1 MKTAKQTKKTF
12 IIIGLGRF
20 GASIAKNL
28 SEMNYDILAIDINED
43 RVAAVAS
50 FMQNCTVADSTKL
63 SVLDELGVNHI
74 DHAVVAIGGNLEAS
88 ILTVM
93 NLKKFNVK
101 RISVRADE
109 EAHKEIFLRL
119 GADEVIIPE
128 EAAAISLANQAVS
141 DTILDYYPI
150 AEGYSI
156 IKVIVGE
163 RFEPKTIAQMNIR
176 VQFDVNILGIFKDA
190 VFSIPK
196 PSDRICPG
204 DRIVL
209 VGSKENYNKFVEYIG
224 A

>member
-1 MKTAKQTKKTF
+1 MKTTKQTKKSF

-20 GASIAKNL
+20 GTSLARVL
-28 SEMNYDILAIDINED
+28 SQMNYDILAIDISEE
-43 RVAAVAS
+43 RVATVAS
-50 FMQNCTVADSTKL
+50 FMQNCMVADSTKL
-63 SVLDELGVNHI
+63 SVLDELGADHI
-74 DHAVVAIGGNLEAS
+74 DHAVVAIGNNLEAS

-93 NLKKFNVK
+93 NLKKLNVK

-109 EAHKEIFLRL
+109 EEHKEIFLRL

-128 EAAAISLANQAVS
+128 EAAAISLANQVVS
-141 DTILDYYPI
+141 DTILDFYPI

-163 RFEPKTIAQMNIR
+163 KFEPKTIAQMNVR
-176 VQFDVNILGIFKDA
+176 VEYNVNILGVFKDE

-196 PSDRICPG
+196 PSDQICPG
-204 DRIVL
+204 DRLVL
-209 VGSKENYNKFVEYIG
+209 VGSKEDYNRFVEYIG